1 MSQKE
6 PRNSLGDRQPPES
19 GYDNRPKSK
28 IKMIASLI
36 LFAFILGAAIASGV
50 TLFLLKGNLLTFN
63 RSTPALTPNPTP
75 EPAPTP
81 TPEPAPTPTP
91 PSVELSPSP
100 TENSN
105 NPPPISSAPP
115 EENNP
120 DSTPP
125 TKENKSNQLG
135 DGSEAK
141 QKNSELPGYFPAQG
155 FTAPPSDLS
164 RFQKD
169 NLLIKEMVISGD
181 TYINFVEG
189 KILVRGKL
197 YSPVFRLRGDT
208 NEQRVGFELDGEQ
221 KALLLQFGLQD
232 LSAGDTNLTYLV
244 RLYADGTLVWADECK
259 YGQERQILSVPL
271 DVPGAT
277 SLVIEYSITESGGF
291 PSYNL
296 PPLYFTTAKLLYE

>member
-1 MSQKE
+1 MSHKD
-6 PRNSLGDRQPPES
+6 PRTSFSDRQPPES
-19 GYDNRPKSK
+19 GYDHRPKSK

-50 TLFLLKGNLLTFN
+50 TLFLLKGNWIALN
-63 RSTPALTPNPTP
+63 SSTPETTPTP
-75 EPAPTP
+75 IPETTPTPIPEATPTP
-81 TPEPAPTPTP
+81 TPEPTATPITEPTTPTP
-91 PSVELSPSP
+91 LVTGGEVKPK
-100 TENSN
+100 N
-105 NPPPISSAPP
+105 N
-115 EENNP
+115 
-120 DSTPP
+120 
-125 TKENKSNQLG
+125 
-135 DGSEAK
+135 
-141 QKNSELPGYFPAQG
+141 ELPGYFPEQG
-155 FTAPPSDLS
+155 FKAPPSDLS

-169 NLLIKEMVISGD
+169 NLLIDDMVISGGR
-181 TYINFVEG
+181 YITFTKG

-197 YSPVFRLRGDT
+197 YSPVFRLSGKT

-244 RLYADGTLVWADECK
+244 RLYADGTLIWADECK

-271 DVPGAT
+271 DLPEAT

-291 PSYNL
+291 ASYNL